1 MREIWTEMNKW
12 QSEGKRLAIATVVK
26 VSGSS
31 LRPEGS
37 KMLLNS
43 DGEIAGSVTGGCVE
57 GAVFEETKHV
67 LKSGNPKLLSYGV
80 SNEQAWE
87 VGLSCGGSV
96 EIFVEALDTPNWKAV
111 ADGIKE
117 AIEEKKI
124 AAVSTI
130 VSGEGLG
137 MKMVFNKEGK
147 ITGNLGS
154 GTLENELM
162 SAIPEHNWTTNKP
175 LAVTMADEKVVFVD
189 FLVPPPRLMIVGASH
204 IAIPLVDLANTL
216 GYQTIVIDARSAF
229 ATKERF
235 PHADELIVGWP
246 SEVLEQL
253 KIDAASCVVCLSHDE
268 KLDNPALLHAI
279 NSPARYIG
287 ALGSRV
293 THANRLAALR
303 EEGATEEQLKRIH
316 APVGLKIG
324 ARSPAEIALSIM
336 AEIVTVTHG
345 VEIN

>member
-1 MREIWTEMNKW
+1 MREIWTEINKW
-12 QSEGKRLAIATVVK
+12 QSEGKNVALATVVK

-37 KMLLNS
+37 KMLLSS
-43 DGEIAGSVTGGCVE
+43 DGAIAGSVTGGCVE
-57 GAVFEETKHV
+57 GAVFEETQQV
-67 LKSGNPKLLSYGV
+67 LKTGTPKLLSYGV

-96 EIFVEALDTPNWKAV
+96 EIFVEALDTPYWQAV
-111 ADGIKE
+111 EEGINK
-117 AIEEKKI
+117 AIEAKKI
-124 AAVSTI
+124 ATLSTI

-137 MKMVFNKEGK
+137 RKMVSSVDGK
-147 ITGNLGS
+147 IAGSLGS
-154 GTLENELM
+154 ESLENELM
-162 SAIPEHNWTTNKP
+162 SAIPESNRATHKP
-175 LAVTMADEKVVFVD
+175 LTVTMSDDRIIFVD

-204 IAIPLVDLANTL
+204 IAIPLVELANTL

-229 ATKERF
+229 ATRERF

-246 SEVLEQL
+246 SEVLEKL
-253 KIDAASCVVCLSHDE
+253 RIDGASCVVCLSHDE

-279 NSPARYIG
+279 SSPARYIG

-293 THANRLAALR
+293 THANRLTALQ

-336 AEIVTVTHG
+336 AEIVSVVHG
-345 VEIN
+345 VEIK